1 MSLCPFT
8 RQLLC
13 QLWIHVAIVLL
24 AARHILG
31 LVALQRVYVEHGAQ
45 TASVR
50 PGNALDTDVKLST
63 IGGMCVAG
71 VVSRLVDL
79 GWVGTNKAVA
89 NLRLVAPLHE
99 IGPDANALLVV
110 VRQARWTL
118 VLGGLSVPA

>member
-1 MSLCPFT
+1 M
-8 RQLLC
+8 
-13 QLWIHVAIVLL
+13 
-24 AARHILG
+24 
-31 LVALQRVYVEHGAQ
+31 
-45 TASVR
+45 
-50 PGNALDTDVKLST
+50 
-63 IGGMCVAG
+63 AG